1 MDGREPR
8 NSASSLGQDAERDA
22 SVLVSVAELDAERL
36 RGHVQE
42 ELAAADEQSAR
53 PGCRAG
59 RRLPRPGHY
68 PAGFSPYRMSNKHG
82 LVQLDRRSVRNDFK
96 VRPGLSRQ
104 LWPVQNALCFVMR
117 LIVGN
122 VLVKQRVFLLT
133 YRCLSV
139 LSMSL
144 SVHPC
149 LRA

>member
-1 MDGREPR
+1 
-8 NSASSLGQDAERDA
+8 
-22 SVLVSVAELDAERL
+22 
-36 RGHVQE
+36 
-42 ELAAADEQSAR
+42 
-53 PGCRAG
+53 
-59 RRLPRPGHY
+59 
-68 PAGFSPYRMSNKHG
+68 MSNKHG
-82 LVQLDRRSVRNDFK
+82 LVQLDRRSFRNDFK